1 MNRFLGTL
9 GRALSRY
16 IEKPLKGYQS
26 FSTTTPERL
35 RRTLRPCD
43 VLLVEG
49 NSRVASA
56 IKYLTNS
63 TWSHVAFFAGGE
75 DPDTQMIE
83 ADLQDGVRAI
93 PVSRF
98 AHLNTRVCRPIGLTP
113 EDESQIIAFMRD
125 SIGKTYDLKNIFDL
139 LRYLLPNPPVPA
151 RFRRQ
156 MLALGSGD
164 PTRAICSTVIAQA
177 FQSVRYPILPV
188 LTEDCDAGQVREIL
202 SIRHHSLFAPRD
214 FDLSPYFRIV
224 KPTIEYGFDYRTL
237 TWSDQITDSDR
248 LSTDPRRETPP

>member
-9 GRALSRY
+9 GQALSRY

-26 FSTTTPERL
+26 FSTTTPDRL

-63 TWSHVAFFAGGE
+63 TWSHVAFFAGGD

-98 AHLNTRVCRPIGLTP
+98 AHLNTRICRPIGLTP
-113 EDESQIIAFMRD
+113 EDEAQIIAFMRG

-164 PTRAICSTVIAQA
+164 PTRAICSTLIAQA

-188 LTEDCDAGQVREIL
+188 LTEECDDGQAREIL

-237 TWSDQITDSDR
+237 TWADHSSGPGALPNERDR
-248 LSTDPRRETPP
+248 GPAT